1 MKKLTLILS
10 LMIVLVGLNANA
22 QMYVIGDG
30 PMGGWS
36 TNNPKEM
43 TDNGDG
49 TYSVVAT
56 LNSQTIYFNFLDGK
70 TENSGDW
77 NALLDYRFSPAND
90 GDTPNTGE
98 WIAATKNRT
107 GNAYK
112 FYGNGEYIFTF
123 DKANSKFMIDGYVA
137 PPVITVYSAVGD
149 FNNWNEKDTIGDM
162 TLENGVYTVTL
173 ENVTLSEG
181 TFSYKVVGNHD
192 WGFEWP
198 QGMGNNFT
206 EEVPSNGI
214 YDITITFDPATGEA
228 TCTLTPVQEL
238 ETYYIVAGSE
248 NMFGSNWNANDEAN
262 LMTLADSLY
271 TWTKND
277 VEMTAGYEFQF
288 KVVANGNWNTCWP
301 ESNEEGDN
309 NWIYTCPED
318 GTYDIVITF
327 DPETKWIT
335 CVATKQGGEEPPV
348 EMVYTVVGPEHVF
361 GTEWD
366 TTDTNN
372 DMVLDAETGLYTW
385 TADSVALTE
394 SFGFKVVGNHTWANE
409 WPQGMDNNWIVNI
422 TEAGN
427 YSLVITF
434 NAETGEINCV
444 ATKIGGGEEPP
455 VEMVYTVVGPEH
467 VFGTEWDTT
476 DTNNDMVLDAE
487 TGLYT
492 WTADSVALTES
503 FGFKVVGNHTW
514 ANEWPQGM
522 DNNWIVN
529 ITEAGNY
536 SLVITFNA
544 ETGEINCVA
553 TKLGGG
559 EEPPVE
565 MVYTI
570 VGDENVFGSNWDT
583 NDENNELVKGEDGVY
598 TWSKKDV
605 TLYNSFQFKVV
616 GNHDYAVYEW
626 PVGPYN
632 WVANLPEEDGEGIYD
647 ILITFN
653 PEAAD
658 SVKITC
664 TLTKVGEVDPIEHVY
679 TVVGPEHVFGSEW
692 NTNDENNNM
701 TLDAET
707 GLYTWSKENVALT
720 ESFGFKVVG
729 DHSWANEW
737 PQGYDNNWIVNIEEA
752 GNYNLFITFN
762 AETGE
767 INCTATLVVEPVG
780 MRGDVNNDGVVAIA
794 DVTTL
799 INHVLM
805 NDFTDGDNFNSA
817 NADCNKDGKWN
828 ISDVTALINY
838 ILSKQWPE

>member
-10 LMIVLVGLNANA
+10 MMIALVGFNANA
-22 QMYVIGDG
+22 AVYIVGDA
-30 PMGGWS
+30 PFAGWH
-36 TNNPKEM
+36 TNNGTPMVE
-43 TDNGDG
+43 NVDG
-49 TYSVVAT
+49 TWSYTAT
-56 LNSQTIYFNFLDGK
+56 IENKNVYFSFCDGF
-70 TENSGDW
+70 TENDQDW
-77 NALLDYRFSPAND
+77 NNFVQFRYGPETD
-90 GDTPNTGE
+90 GQNVASDGNWVSTQH
-98 WIAATKNRT
+98 A

-112 FYGNGEYIFTF
+112 FYGDGEYVFTF
-123 DKANSKFMIDGYVA
+123 DYNGGSPRFKVEGYV
-137 PPVITVYSAVGD
+137 PTVEITTYTVVSGLDGEDWPILEA
-149 FNNWNEKDTIGDM
+149 NDM
-162 TLENGVYTVTL
+162 TLVNGVYTLTREDVELTAGTL
-173 ENVTLSEG
+173 E
-181 TFSYKVVGNHD
+181 YKVVGNHD

-198 QGMGNNFT
+198 QGYGNNFT
-206 EEVPSNGI
+206 ETIPTNGI
-214 YDITITFDPATGEA
+214 YDITFTFNPETGEA
-228 TCTLTPVQEL
+228 TCALTPVQEL

-248 NMFGSNWNANDEAN
+248 DMFGSNWNANDEAN

-277 VEMTAGYEFQF
+277 VEMTAGYQFEF
-288 KVVANGNWNTCWP
+288 KVVANGNWSTCWP

-309 NWIYTCPED
+309 NWLYTCPEN

-348 EMVYTVVGPEHVF
+348 EMVYTVVGPEAIF
-361 GTEWD
+361 GTD
-366 TTDTNN
+366 
-372 DMVLDAETGLYTW
+372 
-385 TADSVALTE
+385 
-394 SFGFKVVGNHTWANE
+394 
-409 WPQGMDNNWIVNI
+409 
-422 TEAGN
+422 
-427 YSLVITF
+427 
-434 NAETGEINCV
+434 
-444 ATKIGGGEEPP
+444 
-455 VEMVYTVVGPEH
+455 
-467 VFGTEWDTT
+467 WDTT

-583 NDENNELVKGEDGVY
+583 YDENNELVKGEDGVY

-679 TVVGPEHVFGSEW
+679 TVVGPEHVFGTEW
-692 NTNDENNNM
+692 NVNDENNNM

-737 PQGYDNNWIVNIEEA
+737 PQGYENNWIVNIDEA

>member
-10 LMIVLVGLNANA
+10 MMIALVGFNANA
-22 QMYVIGDG
+22 AIYLIGDD
-30 PMGGWS
+30 PMGGWNYNGS
-36 TNNPKEM
+36 AGIEM
-43 TDNGDG
+43 EDNGDG
-49 TYSVVAT
+49 TYSYVVTIGTAT
-56 LNSQTIYFNFLDGK
+56 SPKTVYFAFADGWGTSWDDFNGNHRYGPQNGGQTLTADWASVGMY
-70 TENSGDW
+70 GD
-77 NALLDYRFSPAND
+77 RSFKFE
-90 GDTPNTGE
+90 GTGSE
-98 WIAATKNRT
+98 
-107 GNAYK
+107 YK
-112 FYGNGEYIFTF
+112 VTF
-123 DKANSKFMIDGYVA
+123 DLTNLRAKIEGYVA
-137 PPVITVYSAVGD
+137 PIEITTYTVVSGID
-149 FNNWNEKDTIGDM
+149 GEDWPILESNDM
-162 TLENGVYTVTL
+162 TLVNGVYTLTRENVELTAGTL
-173 ENVTLSEG
+173 E
-181 TFSYKVVGNHD
+181 YKVVGNHD
-192 WGFEWP
+192 WGHEWP
-198 QGMGNNFT
+198 QGYGNNFT
-206 EEVPSNGI
+206 ETIPTNGI
-214 YDITITFDPATGEA
+214 YDITFTFNPETGEA
-228 TCTLTPVQEL
+228 TCALTPVQEL

-248 NMFGSNWNANDEAN
+248 DMFGSNWNANDEAN

-277 VEMTAGYEFQF
+277 VEMTAGYQFEF
-288 KVVANGNWNTCWP
+288 KVVANGNWSTCWP

-309 NWIYTCPED
+309 NWLYTCPEN

-348 EMVYTVVGPEHVF
+348 EMVYTVVGPEAIF
-361 GTEWD
+361 GTD
-366 TTDTNN
+366 
-372 DMVLDAETGLYTW
+372 
-385 TADSVALTE
+385 
-394 SFGFKVVGNHTWANE
+394 
-409 WPQGMDNNWIVNI
+409 
-422 TEAGN
+422 
-427 YSLVITF
+427 
-434 NAETGEINCV
+434 
-444 ATKIGGGEEPP
+444 
-455 VEMVYTVVGPEH
+455 
-467 VFGTEWDTT
+467 WDTT

-679 TVVGPEHVFGSEW
+679 TVVGPEHVFGTEW
-692 NTNDENNNM
+692 NINDENNNM
-701 TLDAET
+701 VLDAET

-737 PQGYDNNWIVNIEEA
+737 PQGYDNNWIVNIDEA
-752 GNYNLFITFN
+752 GNYDLFITFN

-805 NDFTDGDNFNSA
+805 NDFTDADNFNSA

>member
-1 MKKLTLILS
+1 M
-10 LMIVLVGLNANA
+10 
-22 QMYVIGDG
+22 
-30 PMGGWS
+30 
-36 TNNPKEM
+36 
-43 TDNGDG
+43 
-49 TYSVVAT
+49 
-56 LNSQTIYFNFLDGK
+56 
-70 TENSGDW
+70 
-77 NALLDYRFSPAND
+77 
-90 GDTPNTGE
+90 
-98 WIAATKNRT
+98 
-107 GNAYK
+107 
-112 FYGNGEYIFTF
+112 
-123 DKANSKFMIDGYVA
+123 A
-137 PPVITVYSAVGD
+137 PGH
-149 FNNWNEKDTIGDM
+149 G
-162 TLENGVYTVTL
+162 
-173 ENVTLSEG
+173 
-181 TFSYKVVGNHD
+181 
-192 WGFEWP
+192 
-198 QGMGNNFT
+198 
-206 EEVPSNGI
+206 
-214 YDITITFDPATGEA
+214 
-228 TCTLTPVQEL
+228 
-238 ETYYIVAGSE
+238 
-248 NMFGSNWNANDEAN
+248 
-262 LMTLADSLY
+262 
-271 TWTKND
+271 
-277 VEMTAGYEFQF
+277 
-288 KVVANGNWNTCWP
+288 
-301 ESNEEGDN
+301 
-309 NWIYTCPED
+309 
-318 GTYDIVITF
+318 
-327 DPETKWIT
+327 
-335 CVATKQGGEEPPV
+335 
-348 EMVYTVVGPEHVF
+348 
-361 GTEWD
+361 
-366 TTDTNN
+366 
-372 DMVLDAETGLYTW
+372 
-385 TADSVALTE
+385 
-394 SFGFKVVGNHTWANE
+394 
-409 WPQGMDNNWIVNI
+409 
-422 TEAGN
+422 
-427 YSLVITF
+427 
-434 NAETGEINCV
+434 
-444 ATKIGGGEEPP
+444 
-455 VEMVYTVVGPEH
+455 
-467 VFGTEWDTT
+467 
-476 DTNNDMVLDAE
+476 
-487 TGLYT
+487 
-492 WTADSVALTES
+492 
-503 FGFKVVGNHTW
+503 
-514 ANEWPQGM
+514 
-522 DNNWIVN
+522 
-529 ITEAGNY
+529 TEAGNY

-583 NDENNELVKGEDGVY
+583 YDENNELVKGEDGVY
-598 TWSKKDV
+598 TWSKEDV

-679 TVVGPEHVFGSEW
+679 TVVGPEHVFGTEW
-692 NTNDENNNM
+692 NINDENNNM

-737 PQGYDNNWIVNIEEA
+737 PQGYNNNWIVNIDEA

>member
-10 LMIVLVGLNANA
+10 LMIVLVGFNANA
-22 QMYVIGDG
+22 AVYIVGDA
-30 PMGGWS
+30 PFAGWH
-36 TNNPKEM
+36 TNNGTPMVE
-43 TDNGDG
+43 NVDG
-49 TYSVVAT
+49 TWSYTAT
-56 LNSQTIYFNFLDGK
+56 IENKNVYFSFCDGF
-70 TENSGDW
+70 TENDQDW
-77 NALLDYRFSPAND
+77 NNFVQFRYGPETD
-90 GDTPNTGE
+90 GQNVASDGNWVSTQH
-98 WIAATKNRT
+98 A

-112 FYGNGEYIFTF
+112 FYGDGEYVFTF
-123 DKANSKFMIDGYVA
+123 DYNGGSPRFKVEGYV
-137 PPVITVYSAVGD
+137 PTVEITTYTVVSGLDGEDWPILEA
-149 FNNWNEKDTIGDM
+149 NDM
-162 TLENGVYTVTL
+162 TLVNGVYTLTREDVELTAGTL
-173 ENVTLSEG
+173 E
-181 TFSYKVVGNHD
+181 YKVVGNHD

-198 QGMGNNFT
+198 QGYGNNFT
-206 EEVPSNGI
+206 ETIPTNGI
-214 YDITITFDPATGEA
+214 YDITFTFNPETGEA

-238 ETYYIVAGSE
+238 ETYYIVAGTE
-248 NMFGSNWNANDEAN
+248 DMFGSNWNANDEAN

-277 VEMTAGYEFQF
+277 VEMTAGYQFEF
-288 KVVANGNWNTCWP
+288 KVVANGNWSTCWP

-309 NWIYTCPED
+309 NWLYTCPEN

-348 EMVYTVVGPEHVF
+348 EMVYTVVGPE
-361 GTEWD
+361 
-366 TTDTNN
+366 
-372 DMVLDAETGLYTW
+372 A
-385 TADSVALTE
+385 
-394 SFGFKVVGNHTWANE
+394 
-409 WPQGMDNNWIVNI
+409 I
-422 TEAGN
+422 
-427 YSLVITF
+427 
-434 NAETGEINCV
+434 
-444 ATKIGGGEEPP
+444 
-455 VEMVYTVVGPEH
+455 
-467 VFGTEWDTT
+467 FGTEWDTT

-583 NDENNELVKGEDGVY
+583 YDENNELVKGEDGVY
-598 TWSKKDV
+598 TWSKEDV

-679 TVVGPEHVFGSEW
+679 TVVGPEHVFGTEW
-692 NTNDENNNM
+692 NINDENNNM
-701 TLDAET
+701 VLDAET

-737 PQGYDNNWIVNIEEA
+737 PQGYENNWIVNIGEA
-752 GNYNLFITFN
+752 GNYDLFITFN

-767 INCTATLVVEPVG
+767 INCIATLVVEPVG

>member
-123 DKANSKFMIDGYVA
+123 DKENSKFMIDGYVA

-214 YDITITFDPATGEA
+214 YDITITFDPETGEA

-366 TTDTNN
+366 TTDANN

-422 TEAGN
+422 TETPGLTSGPRAW
-427 YSLVITF
+427 TT
-434 NAETGEINCV
+434 TG
-444 ATKIGGGEEPP
+444 
-455 VEMVYTVVGPEH
+455 
-467 VFGTEWDTT
+467 
-476 DTNNDMVLDAE
+476 
-487 TGLYT
+487 
-492 WTADSVALTES
+492 S
-503 FGFKVVGNHTW
+503 
-514 ANEWPQGM
+514 
-522 DNNWIVN
+522 
-529 ITEAGNY
+529 
-536 SLVITFNA
+536 
-544 ETGEINCVA
+544 
-553 TKLGGG
+553 
-559 EEPPVE
+559 
-565 MVYTI
+565 
-570 VGDENVFGSNWDT
+570 
-583 NDENNELVKGEDGVY
+583 
-598 TWSKKDV
+598 
-605 TLYNSFQFKVV
+605 
-616 GNHDYAVYEW
+616 
-626 PVGPYN
+626 
-632 WVANLPEEDGEGIYD
+632 
-647 ILITFN
+647 
-653 PEAAD
+653 
-658 SVKITC
+658 
-664 TLTKVGEVDPIEHVY
+664 
-679 TVVGPEHVFGSEW
+679 
-692 NTNDENNNM
+692 
-701 TLDAET
+701 
-707 GLYTWSKENVALT
+707 
-720 ESFGFKVVG
+720 
-729 DHSWANEW
+729 
-737 PQGYDNNWIVNIEEA
+737 
-752 GNYNLFITFN
+752 
-762 AETGE
+762 
-767 INCTATLVVEPVG
+767 
-780 MRGDVNNDGVVAIA
+780 
-794 DVTTL
+794 
-799 INHVLM
+799 
-805 NDFTDGDNFNSA
+805 
-817 NADCNKDGKWN
+817 
-828 ISDVTALINY
+828 
-838 ILSKQWPE
+838 

>member
-123 DKANSKFMIDGYVA
+123 DKENSKFMIDGYVA

-214 YDITITFDPATGEA
+214 YDITITFDPETGEA

-366 TTDTNN
+366 TTD
-372 DMVLDAETGLYTW
+372 A
-385 TADSVALTE
+385 
-394 SFGFKVVGNHTWANE
+394 
-409 WPQGMDNNWIVNI
+409 
-422 TEAGN
+422 
-427 YSLVITF
+427 
-434 NAETGEINCV
+434 
-444 ATKIGGGEEPP
+444 
-455 VEMVYTVVGPEH
+455 
-467 VFGTEWDTT
+467 
-476 DTNNDMVLDAE
+476 NNDMVLDAE

-583 NDENNELVKGEDGVY
+583 NDENNELVKGEDGIY

-679 TVVGPEHVFGSEW
+679 TVVGPEHVFGSEC
-692 NTNDENNNM
+692 NNNDENNNT

-707 GLYTWSKENVALT
+707 GLYTWSKDNVALT

-752 GNYNLFITFN
+752 GNYDLFITFN

-767 INCTATLVVEPVG
+767 INCVATKVEPQPEFI
-780 MRGDVNNDGVVAIA
+780 RGDVNGDKTVTIA
-794 DVTTL
+794 DVTAL
-799 INHVLM
+799 VNMLLR
-805 NDFTDGDNFNSA
+805 NDPMIPA
-817 NADCNKDGKWN
+817 ADTNLDEKMTIG
-828 ISDVTALINY
+828 DVTALINY
-838 ILSKQWPE
+838 LLSKSW

>member
-123 DKANSKFMIDGYVA
+123 DKENSKFMIDGYVA

-335 CVATKQGGEEPPV
+335 CVATKQ
-348 EMVYTVVGPEHVF
+348 
-361 GTEWD
+361 
-366 TTDTNN
+366 
-372 DMVLDAETGLYTW
+372 
-385 TADSVALTE
+385 
-394 SFGFKVVGNHTWANE
+394 
-409 WPQGMDNNWIVNI
+409 
-422 TEAGN
+422 
-427 YSLVITF
+427 
-434 NAETGEINCV
+434 
-444 ATKIGGGEEPP
+444 GGEEPP

>member
-123 DKANSKFMIDGYVA
+123 DKENSKFMIDGYVA

-214 YDITITFDPATGEA
+214 YDITITFDPETGEA

-366 TTDTNN
+366 TTD
-372 DMVLDAETGLYTW
+372 A
-385 TADSVALTE
+385 
-394 SFGFKVVGNHTWANE
+394 
-409 WPQGMDNNWIVNI
+409 
-422 TEAGN
+422 
-427 YSLVITF
+427 
-434 NAETGEINCV
+434 
-444 ATKIGGGEEPP
+444 
-455 VEMVYTVVGPEH
+455 
-467 VFGTEWDTT
+467 
-476 DTNNDMVLDAE
+476 NNDMVLDAE

-583 NDENNELVKGEDGVY
+583 NDENNELVKGEDGIY

>member
-444 ATKIGGGEEPP
+444 ATK
-455 VEMVYTVVGPEH
+455 
-467 VFGTEWDTT
+467 
-476 DTNNDMVLDAE
+476 
-487 TGLYT
+487 
-492 WTADSVALTES
+492 
-503 FGFKVVGNHTW
+503 
-514 ANEWPQGM
+514 
-522 DNNWIVN
+522 
-529 ITEAGNY
+529 
-536 SLVITFNA
+536 
-544 ETGEINCVA
+544 
-553 TKLGGG
+553 LGGG

-805 NDFTDGDNFNSA
+805 NDFNDSESFNSE
-817 NADCNKDGKWN
+817 NADCNLDGKWN

>member
-123 DKANSKFMIDGYVA
+123 DKENSKFMIDGYVA

-214 YDITITFDPATGEA
+214 YDITITFDPETGEA

-366 TTDTNN
+366 TTD
-372 DMVLDAETGLYTW
+372 A
-385 TADSVALTE
+385 
-394 SFGFKVVGNHTWANE
+394 
-409 WPQGMDNNWIVNI
+409 
-422 TEAGN
+422 
-427 YSLVITF
+427 
-434 NAETGEINCV
+434 
-444 ATKIGGGEEPP
+444 
-455 VEMVYTVVGPEH
+455 
-467 VFGTEWDTT
+467 
-476 DTNNDMVLDAE
+476 NNDMVLDAE

-583 NDENNELVKGEDGVY
+583 NDENNELVKGEDGIY

-752 GNYNLFITFN
+752 GNYDLFITFN